1 MLRLGLTILEEFPTF
16 SSFSFSIC
24 VHILQFSLASFLLC
38 VLSPFKPFLLY
49 LSDSY
54 KLKRKK
60 KNQNKKKQKT
70 IASNSFELLTLP

>member
-1 MLRLGLTILEEFPTF
+1 MLRLGLTILDEFPTF

-54 KLKRKK
+54 MLKRKK
-60 KNQNKKKQKT
+60 KTKTKRSKKQ
-70 IASNSFELLTLP
+70 

>member
-60 KNQNKKKQKT
+60 KPKQKE
-70 IASNSFELLTLP
+70 AKNNSE

>member
-54 KLKRKK
+54 MLKRKK
-60 KNQNKKKQKT
+60 KTKTKRSKKQ
-70 IASNSFELLTLP
+70 